1 MDLRVC
7 CKRLECRACA
17 PRLEKPQKYDARCVK
32 KDYKQRIVLGAQKVN
47 EMAVSADAKG
57 RNVKTFYVGQRL
69 VRIRIEP
76 KSAAK
81 MQTISPP
88 IAGEQ
93 EPKGRK
99 EALSEQKPV
108 ALVIAEEIKI
118 EPEEVRAMPTEAR
131 LLRHYRLWRQ
141 RLKSKQPQ
149 LWSARHATRRSTFRL
164 TPRKEC
170 ARTAAQNCFSRTSS
184 RSRKRRRGPASC
196 SGKRKVRHSQ
206 RRNNW
211 CAYLMDKRFK
221 QP

>member
-99 EALSEQKPV
+99 EAVPEAPKPV
-108 ALVIAEEIKI
+108 VPVIAEEIK
-118 EPEEVRAMPTEAR
+118 PKPKEVKAKPTEVAPAPALPVVAPAAEIKTTATVECPACNKAFDVPIDAVEGACPHCGAE
-131 LLRHYRLWRQ
+131 LLYEDVVEEPKKEKGKGLLFWKK
-141 RLKSKQPQ
+141 KS
-149 LWSARHATRRSTFRL
+149 
-164 TPRKEC
+164 
-170 ARTAAQNCFSRTSS
+170 
-184 RSRKRRRGPASC
+184 AS
-196 SGKRKVRHSQ
+196 
-206 RRNNW
+206 
-211 CAYLMDKRFK
+211 
-221 QP
+221 